1 MKPIKVLIVDDN
13 LDLVLALTLRLRAN
27 DYEAELAQDGA
38 SAIALALAHRP
49 IAILLDL
56 HLAKEDGLAIMR
68 QIQSCPDLC
77 SVPIIIVSAD
87 CSIVTKHKV
96 LEAGAH
102 SFLDKPVNHRLL
114 LQLLRDIQMRS
125 THAEHLEV
133 TASPYPLRIEV
144 SNK

>member
-1 MKPIKVLIVDDN
+1 MNPIKVLIVDDN
-13 LDLVLALTLRLRAN
+13 VDLALALTLRLRAN
-27 DYEAELAQDGA
+27 DYEAELAQDA
-38 SAIALALAHRP
+38 VSAIALALAHRP

-68 QIQSCPDLC
+68 QLQSYPDLC
-77 SVPIIIVSAD
+77 SVPVIVVSAD

-125 THAEHLEV
+125 THPEQLKA
-133 TASPYPLRIEV
+133 TAHP
-144 SNK
+144 